1 MAGGGK
7 KDVGGG
13 LGRKEQCCRRAVTE
27 GWIEEREGSMH
38 GVEGGGGAGHRSS
51 WVVRVY

>member
-1 MAGGGK
+1 MAGGRK
-7 KDVGGG
+7 KDVGRG
-13 LGRKEQCCRRAVTE
+13 LGRKEQCCRRAVME

-38 GVEGGGGAGHRSS
+38 GVERGGADHRSS